1 LASERAAAC
10 VGVVKDYA
18 TESGAVHALRGVDAE
33 IPGAAVTAIVGASG
47 SGKST
52 LLRLLAALERPTAG
66 QVFVGRAAVSGLGPK
81 ALRGIRRDQVGY
93 VFQRPSDNFVPY
105 LTVAEHLELAGADA
119 AAADE
124 VLELLGIAGRR
135 DHRPDQLSGG
145 EQQRAAFAQVVVSGA
160 GLVVADEPTAELDA
174 PSSAGLLEAMRALA
188 ARGVA
193 VVVATHDRAVRA
205 AADVAVELEHGR
217 LREPEDLGHLTAR
230 RELLARRRPDGGET
244 VAATR
249 AVRKSFHR
257 GRETLL
263 AVNGVSLDV
272 RAGRLAALVGRSGSG
287 KTTLLNLLG
296 GLEAP
301 DEGTVSVPGL
311 AWGEVALLPQRFG
324 LLPELSVRENVE
336 YPLRLSGRLAEGRA
350 RVDELLG
357 ALALEELHA
366 RSPVETSI
374 GQQQRTALCRALAV
388 EPQIL
393 LADEPTGHQD
403 AGSALAVVRALRDAA
418 ERGTACLVATHDE
431 EFAGLCDETY
441 AMAGGRLVEP
451 PVAEPAPSPG

>member
-18 TESGAVHALRGVDAE
+18 TETGAVHALRGVDAE
-33 IPGAAVTAIVGASG
+33 LPGGAVTAIVGASG

-52 LLRLLAALERPTAG
+52 LLRLLAALERPTEG
-66 QVFVGRAAVSGLGPK
+66 QVFVGRALVSSLGGK
-81 ALRGIRRDQVGY
+81 ALRGIRGSAVGY

-105 LTVAEHLELAGADA
+105 LTVAEHLELAAGAPGVGD
-119 AAADE
+119 D
-124 VLELLGIAGRR
+124 VLELLGIGDRR

-160 GLVVADEPTAELDA
+160 QLVVADEPTAELDA
-174 PSSAGLLEAMRALA
+174 DSSASVLEAMRALA

-193 VVVATHDRAVRA
+193 VVVATHDPAVRA

-230 RELLARRRPDGGET
+230 RELEARRRPGGGEPVAAAAEVHKTFHRAGET
-244 VAATR
+244 V
-249 AVRKSFHR
+249 
-257 GRETLL
+257 L
-263 AVNGVSLDV
+263 AVDGVSLEV
-272 RAGRLAALVGRSGSG
+272 HAGRLAALVGRSGSG

-296 GLEAP
+296 GLEEP
-301 DEGTVSVPGL
+301 DSGSVTVPGL
-311 AWGEVALLPQRFG
+311 AWDELALLPQRFG

-336 YPLRLSGRLAEGRA
+336 YPLRLAGRLDEGRV
-350 RVDELLG
+350 RVDELLQS
-357 ALALEELHA
+357 LALEDLAA

-374 GQQQRTALCRALAV
+374 GQQQRTALCRALVV
-388 EPQIL
+388 EPRIL

-403 AGSALAVVRALRDAA
+403 ARSALAVVAALRDAA
-418 ERGTACLVATHDE
+418 DRGTACLVATHDE
-431 EFAGLCDETY
+431 EVAGLCDETF
-441 AMAGGRLVEP
+441 AMAGGRLVEREP
-451 PVAEPAPSPG
+451 EPAAT

>member
-18 TESGAVHALRGVDAE
+18 TESGAVHALRGVDVE
-33 IPGAAVTAIVGASG
+33 IEPGAVTAIVGASG

-52 LLRLLAALERPTAG
+52 LLRLLAALERPTDG
-66 QVFVGRAAVSGLGPK
+66 QVFVAHAAVSGLGDK
-81 ALRGIRRDQVGY
+81 ALRQVRRHEVGY

-105 LTVAEHLELAGADA
+105 LTVAEHLELAGGDP

-124 VLELLGIAGRR
+124 VLELLGIADRR
-135 DHRPDQLSGG
+135 HHRPDQLSGG

-160 GLVVADEPTAELDA
+160 ALVVADEPTAELDA
-174 PSSAGLLEAMRALA
+174 TSSAGLLEAMRALA

-217 LREPEDLGHLTAR
+217 LREPEDLGHLAAR
-230 RELLARRRPDGGET
+230 RELTARRIAPGGEV
-244 VAATR
+244 VAA
-249 AVRKSFHR
+249 VRDVSKWFHR
-257 GRETLL
+257 GRETLV
-263 AVNGVSLDV
+263 AVDGVSLDV
-272 RAGRLAALVGRSGSG
+272 HAGRLAALVGRSGSG

-296 GLEAP
+296 GLEEP
-301 DEGTVSVPGL
+301 DEGTVTVPGL
-311 AWGEVALLPQRFG
+311 AWDEVALLPQRFG

-336 YPLRLSGRLAEGRA
+336 YPLRLAGRLPESRE
-350 RVDELLG
+350 RVDELLA
-357 ALALEELHA
+357 ALALDELA
-366 RSPVETSI
+366 VRSPVETSI
-374 GQQQRTALCRALAV
+374 GQQQRTALARALVV
-388 EPQIL
+388 EPRIL

-403 AGSALAVVRALRDAA
+403 AGSALAVVRALRDAV

-431 EFAGLCDETY
+431 EVAGLCDHTH
-441 AMAGGRLVEP
+441 AMAGGKLLEP
-451 PVAEPAPSPG
+451 APAEPAQSQI